1 MTALTR
7 RTFGL
12 GLSSL
17 ALAACEERANNASAL
32 AVLLDVSGSYYRE
45 LPKNLRAIRAMMGF
59 IHAGDSFAVA
69 EIGACSFTDES
80 MILRFTAPDRPSERH
95 SLVSAHAA
103 RLNDYGTKAKATNYT
118 DIRGALTQAAQYL
131 ASRKAVDRT
140 IVIFSDLEEDLP
152 PNCRRETALP
162 AELRG
167 MNVIACNVIK
177 LPEDNRDPARYGR
190 RVEGWRRLV
199 QSAGARWQI
208 MPDPADIVGLL
219 RDRQA

>member
-1 MTALTR
+1 MSTLTR

-12 GLSSL
+12 GLPSI
-17 ALAACEERANNASAL
+17 ALAACEERSNTASAL
-32 AVLLDVSGSYYRE
+32 AVLLDISGSYFRE

-69 EIGACSFTDES
+69 EIGACSFSDES

-103 RLNDYGTKAKATNYT
+103 RLNAYGTKAKATSYT
-118 DIRGALTQAAQYL
+118 DIRGALAQVSQYL
-131 ASRKAVDRT
+131 ATRKAADRT

-152 PNCRRETALP
+152 ANCRRETALP
-162 AELRG
+162 PELRG
-167 MNVIACNVIK
+167 MNVIASNVTK

-190 RVEGWRRLV
+190 RIEGWRRLV
-199 QSAGARWQI
+199 QAAGARWQV